1 MIRTILIDDEDHI
14 RKILQHKITKC
25 CTDLE
30 IVGEANSAQKGYEL
44 IKELKPDLVF
54 LDIAMPKETGFDLL
68 KRFDSINFEIIFA
81 TGFDNFAINAIEF
94 CAIGY
99 LTKPINDDKLSQTI
113 AQAKKRILQK
123 KSNTQVTQLIHNLSN
138 PGNQQNKIC
147 IPSMN
152 DLEFVTISKIIR
164 CEGVNKMT
172 RIIIEGQKEIISSY
186 NIGNY
191 HKMLEPYG
199 FFVTHKSHLV
209 NLSFI
214 KKYQKDGMIILED
227 GSTVPVAKR
236 RRKEFLESLNHV

>member
-1 MIRTILIDDEDHI
+1 MKTILIDDEDHI
-14 RKILQHKITKC
+14 RKTLKHKINIC
-25 CTDLE
+25 CPE
-30 IVGEANSAQKGYEL
+30 IEIIAEANSAQQGYEL
-44 IKELKPDLVF
+44 INELHPDLVF
-54 LDIAMPKETGFDLL
+54 LDISMPKETGFDLL
-68 KRFDSINFEIIFA
+68 KRLDTIDFEIIFA

-99 LTKPINDDKLSQTI
+99 LTKPIELDKLK
-113 AQAKKRILQK
+113 AAVANAKKRIHQK
-123 KSNTQVTQLIHNLSN
+123 KQNKQVTQLIHNLSN

-147 IPSMN
+147 IPCMN
-152 DLEFVTISKIIR
+152 DLKFITISNIIR
-164 CEGVNKMT
+164 CEGINKMT
-172 RIIIEGQKEIISSY
+172 RIIIQGQKDLISSY

-227 GSTVPVAKR
+227 GSSVPIARR
-236 RRKEFLESLNHV
+236 RRKQFLDSIKGM